1 MIAAIGTLAI
11 GYVCGSLPFGLW
23 LGRWFRGV
31 DVRTLGSGNLGATNV
46 FRALGPRLGIATLV
60 LDMLKGTLPAFILPR
75 TALGAA
81 FPGGPDACGIA
92 VALAA
97 VLGHMFT
104 FLAGFRGGKGVATT
118 AGVVL
123 ALFPLAWAIA
133 GSVFIVT
140 VAVSRYISLGSI
152 LGALAFATVVAL
164 TARGSHATL
173 QTAFAI
179 AVAALII
186 VRHHQNLRRLMR
198 GEERRITWRGS
209 SPAAGS

>member
-1 MIAAIGTLAI
+1 MIATVLVAVGI

-46 FRALGPRLGIATLV
+46 FRELGPGLGIATMV
-60 LDMLKGTLPAFILPR
+60 LDMLKGTLPVMFVMRSDAAATFPAGPE
-75 TALGAA
+75 ALG
-81 FPGGPDACGIA
+81 I
-92 VALAA
+92 VTALAA

-123 ALFPLAWAIA
+123 ALFPLAWLIA
-133 GSVFIVT
+133 GSTFTLT
-140 VAVSRYISLGSI
+140 VALSRYISLGSI

-164 TARGSHATL
+164 TARGPHAGL
-173 QTAFAI
+173 QIGF
-179 AVAALII
+179 AVAVALLII
-186 VRHHQNLRRLMR
+186 ARHHENLRRLAR
-198 GEERRITWRGS
+198 GEERRISWRGS
-209 SPAAGS
+209 HPA